1 MTTTATPAMQRADRK
16 PHGALAVLALVLA
29 GALLAGCERG
39 IKIGDTG
46 YEVDWRLFPVKSSE
60 VVVEK
65 MYTAISRH
73 RLDIVKKYLDSGE
86 IDVNYIV
93 DDEQGRLL
101 HLAAYYG
108 ATDIAEFLVKNGAD
122 INARQIKT
130 SASTPLHVAIRKRH
144 DDTALKLLEL
154 GADPS
159 IRLNRY
165 GFGDGITTCRLAWNV
180 HESTRRKADMSR
192 VIARL
197 PGCKDA
203 KFDNKC

>member
-29 GALLAGCERG
+29 GALLVSCERG

-46 YEVDWRLFPVKSSE
+46 DEVDGRLNPMKSSE
-60 VVVEK
+60 VVRRNV
-65 MYTAISRH
+65 YAATSRH

-122 INARQIKT
+122 INARRLRT
-130 SASTPLHVAIRKRH
+130 SAATPLHTAIWKKH
-144 DDTALKLLEL
+144 QDTALKLLEL

-165 GFGDGITTCRLAWNV
+165 GFGDGITTCQRAWLE
-180 HESTRRKADMSR
+180 HKEADMSR

>member
-1 MTTTATPAMQRADRK
+1 MKTAEIWRAYWER
-16 PHGALAVLALVLA
+16 GCFIILLFTCLFLAS
-29 GALLAGCERG
+29 CERG
-39 IKIGDTG
+39 GKIANTGD
-46 YEVDWRLFPVKSSE
+46 EVGERLFPVKSGE
-60 VVVEK
+60 VVAKEI
-65 MYTAISRH
+65 YSAISHH
-73 RLDIVKKYLDSGE
+73 RLDIVKRYLDSGE

-122 INARQIKT
+122 INARRIRT
-130 SASTPLHVAIRKRH
+130 SAATPLHTAIWKKH
-144 DDTALKLLEL
+144 QDTAIKLLDL

-165 GFGDGITTCRLAWNV
+165 SVGDGISTCRRAWLE
-180 HESTRRKADMSR
+180 HREADMSR

-203 KFDNKC
+203 KFDKCRKPCSK